1 MKRYQI
7 WFLILIWSMVF
18 IQGFMNLTAK
28 NDYKLMEAFKASES
42 IPIEGKVMV
51 SGSLGEKKLNQ
62 KTRRNILK
70 KLAEQAGLTK
80 KYTIDTV
87 KEDNVETMILKKEG
101 EDGGVWFRIS
111 SVDNRNYLSTEV
123 AIEDVEEIFGMREKL
138 ESMMEENGIETEA
151 SLYVHGSFKGI
162 LDRDEKDQVEE
173 KLLSI
178 LEAKVA
184 LEYKDEYRD
193 TIYCYSPL
201 ISDYYERDGKRLN
214 IQMIISYDESNE
226 QTQLYLAVPFYNGN

>member
-7 WFLILIWSMVF
+7 WFLILLWSMVF

-123 AIEDVEEIFGMREKL
+123 AIEDVEEIKFYQHKNFVQL
-138 ESMMEENGIETEA
+138 FYPS
-151 SLYVHGSFKGI
+151 
-162 LDRDEKDQVEE
+162 
-173 KLLSI
+173 
-178 LEAKVA
+178 EAKSSDSISS
-184 LEYKDEYRD
+184 LR
-193 TIYCYSPL
+193 L
-201 ISDYYERDGKRLN
+201 ITSSCRS
-214 IQMIISYDESNE
+214 ISLVWS
-226 QTQLYLAVPFYNGN
+226 TLCFSTSLTLKK